1 MRVDADLVR
10 AAVAGAPALPVLG
23 RSIDLGAAKP
33 ASVLVALRLD
43 PEPSVLLVVRATG
56 LRDHPGE
63 VGFPGGKPEAGDAD
77 LVATALR
84 EAEEEVAVAP
94 ASIEIVGALRPVP
107 VITGRY
113 VIHPFVG
120 LLAASAAPRVAATE
134 IARLIELPILPLL
147 RGEHEVAEVHATWRG
162 VPVVSPH
169 LDVGGAILYGASAYI
184 LYELLLRLA
193 DRLGVRLPA
202 PRVETTP
209 PWGDRYV
216 GDGA

>member
-1 MRVDADLVR
+1 MLEARVPLVHGLDAG
-10 AAVAGAPALPVLG
+10 AARRGRDGEHEERQIGAHGGAAAYSTDYVAGA
-23 RSIDLGAAKP
+23 RS
-33 ASVLVALRLD
+33 
-43 PEPSVLLVVRATG
+43 
-56 LRDHPGE
+56 
-63 VGFPGGKPEAGDAD
+63 
-77 LVATALR
+77 
-84 EAEEEVAVAP
+84 
-94 ASIEIVGALRPVP
+94 
-107 VITGRY
+107 
-113 VIHPFVG
+113 
-120 LLAASAAPRVAATE
+120 LAASAAPRVAATE